1 MGVPLYFKTIL
12 EQYNNILL
20 SQNNNIIKNN
30 LFFDLN
36 CLIHP
41 CCRDET
47 NEDIMFIKI
56 KDYINKIITLVNPKF
71 TYIAIDGVCPRA
83 KMQQQRKRRYKSST
97 ENKIWDTN
105 TISPGTEFMNK
116 LNIFLRKTYLL
127 DSKDIV
133 ISDSDERGEG
143 EQKIFDY
150 IKKHNL
156 KNNVIYGLDADLI
169 ILSLLCDNKTYLLR
183 ERTEYNIEN
192 LESEFIYLDISI
204 LEKYVISN
212 IKYNNS
218 LSDKEIIQNYCI
230 LFFILGNDFIP
241 HTPSINIRYNGVD
254 ELLNIYNELMEE
266 TNGIFLLYTMNT
278 ININFLKM
286 LFHKLSKNENNRIK
300 NILKIRD
307 KQENKF
313 KNIYNKEKDKSKVI
327 THKPI
332 IFREKEKELFKDL
345 NDWKNNYYMYE
356 LYQEKYYPTYK
367 NILDEKI
374 DNMCEEYIKSII
386 WCSKYYIDECYS
398 WKWYYKYLT
407 GPSFMDLNTYL
418 NKNPEI
424 KLKKDN
430 ESYKSYQQLMIILPP
445 KSYNLLEEKYKKI
458 LEDKYY
464 YLSPNKFKESHI
476 LKRYLWESE
485 PIIPDFN
492 L

>member
-12 EQYNNILL
+12 EQYNDVLL
-20 SQNNNIIKNN
+20 SQNNNIKKTN

-47 NEDIMFIKI
+47 NEDNMFIKI
-56 KDYINKIITLVNPKF
+56 KDYIDKIIKLVDPKF

-83 KMQQQRKRRYKSST
+83 KMQQQRKRRYKSSK

-116 LNIFLRKTYLL
+116 LNIFLKKTYN
-127 DSKDIV
+127 SKNII

-150 IKKHNL
+150 IKKYDCQ
-156 KNNVIYGLDADLI
+156 NNIIYGLDADLI

-192 LESEFIYLDISI
+192 LDSEFIYFNIDI
-204 LEKYVISN
+204 LKKYVINN
-212 IKYNNS
+212 IKYKEH

-230 LFFILGNDFIP
+230 LFFILGNDFVP
-241 HTPSINIRYNGVD
+241 HSPSINIRYNGVD
-254 ELLNIYNELMEE
+254 ELLEIYNKLIRE
-266 TNGIFLLYTMNT
+266 TDGIFLLYSNNT

-286 LFHKLSKNENNRIK
+286 LFNELLINENNRVKQIL
-300 NILKIRD
+300 NIRA

-313 KNIYNKEKDKSKVI
+313 KNIYNKEKNKEKVI
-327 THKPI
+327 QHTPI
-332 IFREKEKELFKDL
+332 IFRDKEKEVFKDL
-345 NDWKNNYYMYE
+345 KYWETNYYMYE
-356 LYQEKYYPTYK
+356 IFHEYYNPGYK
-367 NILDEKI
+367 DVLKEKI
-374 DNMCEEYIKSII
+374 EDMCKEYFESII
-386 WCSKYYIDECYS
+386 WCAKYYIDKCYN
-398 WKWYYKYLT
+398 WKWYYKYSV
-407 GPSFMDLNTYL
+407 GPSFYNL
-418 NKNPEI
+418 NKYI
-424 KLKKDN
+424 YLDYLKEDN
-430 ESYKSYQQLMIILPP
+430 KSYQSYEQLMIILPP
-445 KSYNLLEEKYKKI
+445 KSYNLIKNKYEKILTDKYKH
-458 LEDKYY
+458 
-464 YLSPNKFKESHI
+464 LSPLEFNESHI

-492 L
+492 LNLT